1 MTPALSAEV
10 RDEAL
15 LSEPKPSATVGADEV
30 EARPDWLG
38 APDPLAESLSFAL
51 KLRGRD
57 ASAATLA
64 AGLPV
69 ADGRLTPALAQRA
82 AEAQRATARL
92 SRRHLSRV
100 TDAVLPVVLF
110 LRDRDACVL
119 IERRPGARA
128 FVYRPSESDAP
139 FEIAEADLAGEYEGA
154 ALLLRA
160 EPWAA
165 TDAAANADAAH
176 AGHWF
181 WGPTLRFWPSFT
193 QVALAAALINLLA
206 LVMPVF
212 TMNVYD
218 RVFPNAAITTLW
230 ALAVGVGIALVFDA
244 LLKMARAAIVDGAG
258 RRADLAISSA
268 LFRHLA
274 DLRLEDQTGN
284 TGRLANHL
292 KDFEQVR
299 EFFSSQTVA
308 TLTDL
313 AFSGLFLLVI
323 WRLGGPLVWPP
334 AAALFLALTLGVMV
348 LIPLRRAA
356 NAARAQGA
364 EKTAVAV
371 EALGALETLK
381 AVSGQSRMQ
390 LRWETHAEEAGRAQ
404 RGLRFW
410 ASLATTLAGLAQQA
424 ASIGIVMTGVYLAL
438 DGQVTMGAVI
448 AAMILSG
455 RALAPAAA
463 VTGLFVRGA
472 FAMATLRSLN
482 GVMALRS
489 DSAGGAR
496 TLNAAI
502 EQGALTL
509 ENAGLTYVG
518 ADRPALSGVSLTIA
532 PGERVGVIGAVGS
545 GKSTLVR
552 LLAGLY
558 APTEGAVLA
567 DGLNLRQL
575 APAAV
580 RDAIRLVP
588 QDATLFAGTLR
599 ENIAFGAPGE
609 SDSEIVRAARMS
621 GADAL
626 ARAHPSGYDMQVA
639 ERGRNLSG
647 GQRQMVA
654 LARALLRPPRAL
666 LLDEPTSA
674 MDAASEAAFQ
684 ARLLEATERHGF
696 SVVIST
702 HRMRLLDMSDRLICL
717 EKGRV
722 ALDGPKAQVLAEL
735 KRRAAQ
741 AS

>member
-1 MTPALSAEV
+1 MKDEV
-10 RDEAL
+10 QDAIGRGAAQHLAAGLPDAADEAS
-15 LSEPKPSATVGADEV
+15 SEGADS
-30 EARPDWLG
+30 L
-38 APDPLAESLSFAL
+38 DPLAASLSFAL
-51 KLRGRD
+51 KQRGCD
-57 ASAATLA
+57 ASPATLT
-64 AGLPV
+64 AGQPT
-69 ADGRLTPALAQRA
+69 ADGRLTPALALRA

-92 SRRHLSRV
+92 SRRRLSRV

-110 LRDRDACVL
+110 LRGRDACAFL
-119 IERRPGARA
+119 ERRPGGRA
-128 FVYRPSESDAP
+128 LVYRPSESDAP
-139 FEIAEADLAGEYEGA
+139 FEVAEAELSAAYDGV

-160 EPWAA
+160 EPWTAPG
-165 TDAAANADAAH
+165 AAAEARAKP

-181 WGPTLRFWPSFT
+181 WGPTLRFWPSFV

-206 LVMPVF
+206 LVTPIF

-230 ALAVGVGIALVFDA
+230 ALGVGVGVALVFDS
-244 LLKMARAAIVDGAG
+244 LLKMLRAAIVDGAG

-274 DLRLEDQTGN
+274 DLRLEEHIGKS
-284 TGRLANHL
+284 GRLANHL

-313 AFSGLFLLVI
+313 VFAGLFLLVI

-334 AAALFLALTLGVMV
+334 AVALAFALALGGLV

-371 EALGALETLK
+371 EALGDLETLK

-390 LRWETHAEEAGRAQ
+390 LRWETHVEEAGRAQ

-410 ASLATTLAGLAQQA
+410 ANLATTLAGLAQQA
-424 ASIGIVMTGVYLAL
+424 ASVGIVASGVFLAL

-463 VTGLFVRGA
+463 VTSLFVRGA
-472 FAMATLRSLN
+472 FALATLRSLN

-489 DSAGGAR
+489 DSSGEAR

-509 ENAGLTYVG
+509 EGAGLTYPD
-518 ADRPALSGVSLTIA
+518 ADRPALTGVSLTIA
-532 PGERVGVIGAVGS
+532 PGERIGVIGAVGS

-558 APTEGAVLA
+558 ASTEGAVLA

-575 APAAV
+575 SPAAL

-588 QDATLFAGTLR
+588 QEATLFAGTLR
-599 ENIAFGAPGE
+599 ENIAFGAPGA
-609 SDSEIVRAARMS
+609 SDAEIVRAARMS

-626 ARAHPSGYDMQVA
+626 ARAHPSGYDMQIA
-639 ERGRNLSG
+639 ERGRNFSG

-654 LARALLRPPRAL
+654 LARALLRPPQVL

-684 ARLLEATERHGF
+684 AHLLEAAKRYGF

-702 HRMRLLDMSDRLICL
+702 HRMRLLDIVDRLICL

-722 ALDGPKAQVLAEL
+722 ALDGAKAQVLAEL
-735 KRRAAQ
+735 KRRAAE
-741 AS
+741 AGGA